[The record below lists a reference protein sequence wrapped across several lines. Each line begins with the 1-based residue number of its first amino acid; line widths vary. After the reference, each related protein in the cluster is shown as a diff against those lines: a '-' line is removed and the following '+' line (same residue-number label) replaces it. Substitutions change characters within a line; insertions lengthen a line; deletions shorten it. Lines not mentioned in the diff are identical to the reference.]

1 LRELDTISEDSYK
14 DLTVI
19 MRLLQDNLTIW
30 TSDMSDS
37 GQFHLST
44 QFPAT
49 TLMSEIT
56 CLLLGRKTNRV
67 AKHVI
72 AFLSY

>member
-49 TLMSEIT
+49 VLFHS
-56 CLLLGRKTNRV
+56 NR
-67 AKHVI
+67 
-72 AFLSY
+72 